1 MWNPEGKSDMQ
12 VKLTEQLIKRRLP
25 SKNRVELADTDV
37 PGLRIRLFGKAAKW
51 SYMGRVNGVRK
62 RVTIG
67 DWPDLT
73 VVEARDRARATRQS
87 MRDGIDVVEG
97 KRDAVRV
104 AKARRLLGDLHEDYT
119 IQLGGSEKY
128 QEDEARDV
136 SLALEEMAVT
146 DLPPNQLTAAHL
158 RGLADL
164 HKDHPATARHRFGAT
179 SRFLDWLVDEETL
192 EINPAHMVSR
202 RRRPGTPEARSRVLA
217 AEEVRKIWKGCLQLP
232 EPYGD
237 LVRFMILVPL
247 RRGEASKLTAEMI
260 DGDRLILP
268 HMITKNGDPFT
279 IPLPQQAEEILTYRT
294 AEGLLFAS
302 QRTGRPVQGWGT
314 MLAKLHELSGTT
326 GWSLHDFRR
335 TFVSQLAEAAV
346 PSDVTDA
353 LLNHRQAATRPG
365 VIGVYNRSKLMGPKM
380 TAMATCSSS

>member
-1 MWNPEGKSDMQ
+1 
-12 VKLTEQLIKRRLP
+12 
-25 SKNRVELADTDV
+25 
-37 PGLRIRLFGKAAKW
+37 
-51 SYMGRVNGVRK
+51 
-62 RVTIG
+62 
-67 DWPDLT
+67 
-73 VVEARDRARATRQS
+73 
-87 MRDGIDVVEG
+87 
-97 KRDAVRV
+97 
-104 AKARRLLGDLHEDYT
+104 
-119 IQLGGSEKY
+119 
-128 QEDEARDV
+128 
-136 SLALEEMAVT
+136 MAVT

-237 LVRFMILVPL
+237 LFRFMILVPL

-335 TFVSQLAEAAV
+335 TFTSQLAEATV

-365 VIGVYNRSKLMGPKM
+365 VIGVYNLSKLMSPK
-380 TAMATCSSS
+380 TKAMATWGLMVEHAVATGRFDHDGNVVSLTA